1 MGTQLA
7 PPGSAHVLYLI
18 DLSSYVLRAYHAIA
32 ELRSPS
38 GEPTHAV
45 HGVVNMLERLIRE
58 RQPQLLAVAMDAG
71 RDTFRKELYEA
82 YKANRPPSPPDLRR
96 QIERCE
102 EIVQAY
108 RLAVFKQN
116 GVEADDLIAT
126 VVKQAKPLGLKV
138 VIVGADKD
146 LMQLVSDDVV
156 LYDTMRDKV
165 FGPPEVEERFGVR
178 IDQVRDL
185 LALMGDSSDNIP
197 GVPSVGPKTAKEL
210 LTSYGSID
218 GIYEHLDEIKR
229 KKLKETLEENRVQAK
244 LSQQLVTLK
253 DDCDLKLDLSAL
265 GIQQRDTAR
274 LTTLYRE
281 LGFTRQLQAL
291 ELEAFEKKP
300 RAPARPAPTMAE
312 TSVSLANSLNAI
324 RALVAAARKSGRI
337 ALEAH
342 TPTPSEHRTLVGLAL
357 SAVPGSG
364 AYVPL
369 GHRYLGAPPQVELAA
384 LRELLAPVF
393 ADASIVKG
401 GHDLK
406 RTRVLLEHA
415 GFRDFAGFDGDTAL
429 AGYLIDPEQNHALE
443 ALAKGQLSADLPS
456 YDSITKRG
464 RGKQSAFD
472 EVSIDDAAS
481 FAARRVDA
489 ILRLLPLLDEQ
500 ITEVGLSK
508 LYHEVELPLAD
519 VLTRME
525 LLGVLVDIERLAEL
539 GTRCSLEITRL
550 EREAIRIAGREFNV
564 NSPRQLETL
573 LFDELGLKPIK
584 RTKTSRS
591 TDAATLE
598 ALSDQHELPRAIL
611 EHRQLSKLK
620 GTYIDALPHLVD
632 KTSGRIHCTWGQT
645 TAATGRLSS
654 TDPNLQNIPIRTEL
668 GREIRSAFVAP
679 PGYRLVSADYSQI
692 ELRVLAHLSGDPLL
706 LEAFQTGEDVHTR
719 TAAEIFDLSAD
730 AVTREHRTKA
740 KAVNFGVIYG
750 QGESGLAKAL
760 GIPRTE
766 AANFIAAYFRRY
778 RGVQQF
784 MQRTLEQARAG
795 EAVRSILGR
804 RRMLPDIRS
813 GNRARRFAAERIAM
827 NMPIQGT
834 AADILK
840 LAMLAL
846 KDPVTPGSRMVLTVH
861 DELVFEV
868 PEAEV
873 QEAMAAIKLRMEQ
886 AYPLNVP
893 LVVDVGSGLDWRAA
907 H

>member
-7 PPGSAHVLYLI
+7 PPGSPHVLYLI

-32 ELRSPS
+32 ELRSPT

-58 RQPQLLAVAMDAG
+58 RRPQLLGVAMDAG
-71 RDTFRKELYEA
+71 RDTFRKDLYPA
-82 YKANRPPSPPDLRR
+82 YKANRPPSPPDLSQ
-96 QIERCE
+96 QIRRCE

-108 RLAVFKQN
+108 RLAVFKQS

-126 VVKQAKPLGLKV
+126 IVRQAKPLGLKV

-165 FGPPEVEERFGVR
+165 FGLPEVEERFGVR

-185 LALMGDSSDNIP
+185 LALMGDASDNIP

-210 LTSYGSID
+210 LTSYSTID
-218 GIYEHLDEIKR
+218 GIYEHLGEIKR
-229 KKLKETLEENRVQAK
+229 KKLKEVLEENREQAK
-244 LSQQLVTLK
+244 LSQRLVTLK
-253 DDCDLKLDLSAL
+253 DDCDLTVDLARL
-265 GIQQRDTAR
+265 APPQRDVAT

-291 ELEAFEKKP
+291 ELEAVEQKP
-300 RAPARPAPTMAE
+300 MAPARPIVTM
-312 TSVSLANSLNAI
+312 TDTTVSLVNT
-324 RALVAAARKSGRI
+324 ALALEDIVRAARHSGRLAI
-337 ALEAH
+337 EAY
-342 TPTPSEHRTLVGLAL
+342 TPSPAEHRTLVGLAL
-357 SAVPGSG
+357 SPAPGSG
-364 AYVPL
+364 AYVPIQ
-369 GHRYLGAPPQVELAA
+369 HRYLGAPAQLDVPSV
-384 LRELLAPVF
+384 RELLGPLL
-393 ADASIVKG
+393 ADPGIVKG

-406 RTRVLLEHA
+406 RTRVLLEHS
-415 GFRDFAGFDGDTAL
+415 GFREFAAFDGDTAL
-429 AGYLIDPEQNHALE
+429 ASYLLDPEQNHALE
-443 ALAKGQLSADLPS
+443 SLTKGLLSVDLPS
-456 YDSITKRG
+456 YESLTKRG
-464 RGKQSAFD
+464 RGKQSFFD
-472 EVSIDDAAS
+472 EISLDDAVP
-481 FAARRVDA
+481 FAGRRIDA
-489 ILRLLPLLDEQ
+489 VQRLLPLLDEQ
-500 ITEVGLSK
+500 IAEAGLSK
-508 LYHEVELPLAD
+508 LYHEIELPLAQ
-519 VLTRME
+519 VLTQME
-525 LLGVLVDIERLAEL
+525 LLGVLVDIERLAGL
-539 GTRCSLEITRL
+539 GARCALDIERL

-598 ALSDQHELPRAIL
+598 ALSELHELPRAIL

-632 KTSGRIHCTWGQT
+632 KQSGRIHCTWGQT

-668 GREIRSAFVAP
+668 GREIRSAFVSPA
-679 PGYRLVSADYSQI
+679 GCQLVSADYSQI

-719 TAAEIFDLSAD
+719 TAMEIFDLKPE

-760 GIPRTE
+760 GIPRVE

-795 EAVRSILGR
+795 EAVKSLLGR

-846 KDPVTPGSRMVLTVH
+846 KDPVTPGARMVLTVH

-868 PEAEV
+868 PDAEV
-873 QEAMAAIKLRMEQ
+873 EEAMTAIKLRMEQ

-893 LVVDVGSGLDWRAA
+893 LVVDVGSGPDWRAA